1 MGEALA
7 CAPHEAETPLDSPA
21 DPCGV
26 VDPTDAPASVDVERL
41 CAPPVLRFARGSA
54 ELDDGA
60 TCPLAQV
67 AACLVGL
74 DRRLIIS
81 GHAASGEVASE
92 EAAILL
98 ADRRVMAVRA
108 ILRERGVPSERA
120 QAIAYGTLEASD
132 AYDPREQRVELLWQG
147 EG

>member
-1 MGEALA
+1 MTAAAAARAALTLVLGEALA

-67 AACLVGL
+67 AACLDL
-74 DRRLIIS
+74 
-81 GHAASGEVASE
+81 
-92 EAAILL
+92 
-98 ADRRVMAVRA
+98 
-108 ILRERGVPSERA
+108 
-120 QAIAYGTLEASD
+120 
-132 AYDPREQRVELLWQG
+132 
-147 EG
+147 